1 MLYSKHM
8 RSVALIFGC
17 SLAQAAQSDA
27 SCSAI
32 LERHCVSCH
41 GAARTSGLDLRNRE
55 TILNVGKRGTAVVP
69 GRPAESSLF
78 RAITH
83 QGHLQ
88 MPPGKQALGTKN
100 VATLS
105 PPPTPGPARRHMEP

>member
-55 TILNVGKRGTAVVP
+55 TILKGGKRGPAVVSGKP
-69 GRPAESSLF
+69 VESALF

-83 QGHLQ
+83 QGDVQ
-88 MPPGKQALGTKN
+88 MPRA
-100 VATLS
+100 S
-105 PPPTPGPARRHMEP
+105 RH